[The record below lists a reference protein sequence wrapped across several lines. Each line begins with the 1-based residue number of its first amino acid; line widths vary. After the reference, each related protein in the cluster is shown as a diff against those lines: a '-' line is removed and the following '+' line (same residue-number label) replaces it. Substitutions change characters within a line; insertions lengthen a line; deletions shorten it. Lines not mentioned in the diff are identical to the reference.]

1 MQDRGIL
8 IAVHSGPRN
17 RPARWREGVHVSTR
31 SSRAPRV
38 VPLSL
43 RVSIGLVLLTGTS
56 VYGAPETGALRV
68 AQLERKGT
76 SSVRTSG
83 SSRSIHTQPTSS
95 SSSSRATTSRPS
107 ENEVVRREYR
117 WDEDPWESYQ
127 EGGHCLYGT
136 NGELLHA
143 PDGRPCAPPHSPRDA
158 DLPASPAPTAPR
170 GSERWG
176 RDACVAGSCEDA
188 FGTYSWADGSRYT
201 GEFRGGKPHGEGTL
215 LYSDGGSYAGQW
227 ADGSR
232 SGYGTAVYANGSTQS
247 GRWERGRFLGAA
259 SPAERAKRG
268 RMRRRPVRWPDL
280 TQPARRVGG
289 GGKDAAVIVGLERY
303 AHVSEIARARDNA
316 AAWFQYFVRTRDV
329 PVEHVTLLLD
339 EDGTREE
346 IEDAVARAAKLAR
359 RGGTLWFVFIG
370 HGAPARDGQDG
381 LLVGFDAQQKARS
394 LAARSLPRSELLA
407 SLESTR
413 ASSIQVFLDA
423 CFSGRSGSGE
433 PLVAGLQ
440 PLVVA
445 TSVATSD
452 RRTSLFTAARG
463 DEFAGP
469 LPGAARPAFSYLA
482 LGGLRGWAD
491 GDADG
496 RVTSGELHDYISRAI
511 QVTVQGRRQ
520 RPTLLGDRER
530 PLGRSARE
538 KGPDLADLVLDT
550 ARRRP

>member
-1 MQDRGIL
+1 
-8 IAVHSGPRN
+8 
-17 RPARWREGVHVSTR
+17 VSRR
-31 SSRAPRV
+31 SSCALHV
-38 VPLSL
+38 
-43 RVSIGLVLLTGTS
+43 GWCALLAASGVALAS
-56 VYGAPETGALRV
+56 GAPAEGDPVPGASRV

-76 SSVRTSG
+76 GSVRTTGPSRSIYTPSTSSSPS
-83 SSRSIHTQPTSS
+83 SSRS
-95 SSSSRATTSRPS
+95 TSRPS

-136 NGELLHA
+136 NGELLHE
-143 PDGRPCAPPHSPRDA
+143 PDGRPCAPPRSPLA
-158 DLPASPAPTAPR
+158 GHPPASPAPGAPR
-170 GSERWG
+170 GNAQWG
-176 RDACVAGSCEDA
+176 RDACVAGSCVDG
-188 FGTYSWADGSRYT
+188 FGTFSWADGSRYT
-201 GEFRGGKPHGEGTL
+201 GRFRDGKPHGEGTL
-215 LYSDGGSYAGQW
+215 LYSDGGSYVGQW
-227 ADGSR
+227 RDGSR
-232 SGYGTAVYANGSTQS
+232 FGYGTAVYANGSTQS
-247 GRWERGRFLGAA
+247 GIWERGRFLGAA
-259 SPAERAKRG
+259 SPAERAKP
-268 RMRRRPVRWPDL
+268 RRSPVRWPDL

-289 GGKDAAVIVGLERY
+289 GGKDAAVIVGLEHY

-329 PVEHVTLLLD
+329 PVERVTLLLD

-346 IEDAVARAAKLAR
+346 IAYAVERAAKLAG

-370 HGAPARDGQDG
+370 HGAPARDGRDG

-407 SLESTR
+407 SLERSR

-423 CFSGRSGSGE
+423 CFSGRAGSGE

-440 PLVVA
+440 PLVV
-445 TSVATSD
+445 TTTVATTD
-452 RRTSLFTAARG
+452 RRISLFTAARG

-496 RVTSGELHDYISRAI
+496 RVTSGELHDYVSRTI
-511 QVTVQGRRQ
+511 QVAVQGRRQ
-520 RPTLLGDRER
+520 RPTLLGDRDR
-530 PLGRSARE
+530 PLARSARE
-538 KGPDLADLVLDT
+538 RGPDLADLVLDT